1 MSSKN
6 QKRFNQLILEKQG
19 KTKYS
24 KSSINRI
31 YGNAFRISRPNGVDT
46 KTLEKQFVYENG
58 KFVESGLDY
67 HKVYT
72 KNFKEYCFLGP
83 KRAEVDIRIFP
94 KVRSDFTKYSR
105 VTKPKILN
113 IFSEFKGPNPG
124 DYRKGF
130 FSRYFAQK
138 VNQPSDTPFDISA
151 EQFGVSPLYIYAD
164 CNWMISG
171 INVQQVRKFNLR
183 QIKMV
188 SVVMPNLKNSLS
200 PFQYYRKG
208 SSMTKKQSI

>member
-1 MSSKN
+1 MSSEN

-58 KFVESGLDY
+58 KFVEAGLDY

-72 KNFKEYCFLGP
+72 KNFKEYCFLGS

-113 IFSEFKGPNPG
+113 IFFIICPP
-124 DYRKGF
+124 
-130 FSRYFAQK
+130 A
-138 VNQPSDTPFDISA
+138 
-151 EQFGVSPLYIYAD
+151 
-164 CNWMISG
+164 
-171 INVQQVRKFNLR
+171 
-183 QIKMV
+183 
-188 SVVMPNLKNSLS
+188 LS
-200 PFQYYRKG
+200 
-208 SSMTKKQSI
+208 